1 MSQVRLLQILP
12 LQPTVYVRHLRILL
26 VRLHTLRAL
35 LSRALRVPPFMLPG
49 QIVQSDGFVSPF
61 ARVHGPRMGLS
72 YAGEVQG

>member
-1 MSQVRLLQILP
+1 MSQVRLLQILCIMGRVCV
-12 LQPTVYVRHLRILL
+12 QHLRILL

-61 ARVHGPRMGLS
+61 ARVYRPRMGLS